1 MAKVK
6 EIKNILK
13 SSTHRKI
20 FIYISIS
27 SLLLGSLMA
36 FTAYSFFIASE
47 KSFFIYGSISIL
59 LSIVVLLIFSHLI
72 AKIITEPIKKLIEVT
87 GEIEKGSLDQRLNI
101 QDQDEMGELARSF
114 NKMTEKL
121 EEYYKDMDEKV
132 KTQQKHLL
140 NILNDS
146 ADGIISLDENDR
158 IVTWNRGAELIYG
171 YKASEIVGKPLEM
184 LLPENL
190 KEEGE
195 LDKIRNILKRDGFIR
210 HYETERTTKEGR
222 KIIVDITRTAIKDS
236 KGQIIGCSS
245 IIKDIT
251 ERKEFEKRLTQTEKL
266 TTMGQIATN
275 IAHEIKNP
283 LMGISGSVQ
292 VLMKRFKSYPT
303 TKETL
308 SKIFEQVQRLDSTLK
323 GLLSFSR
330 PQTPYFLKS
339 PINEIIDQVL
349 FFIAPQAKNNQIEI
363 LKDLSNDIPPVS
375 LDPDQIK
382 QVFLNIILN
391 AVQAMPEGGQ
401 LKIATRN
408 DNGER
413 KKSVT
418 VAINDTGPGISEDY
432 KNEIFKPFFT
442 TKVKGTGL
450 GLVISKNIVKEHGGT
465 INFISDINSGSTFE
479 INLPIEQ

>member
-1 MAKVK
+1 
-6 EIKNILK
+6 
-13 SSTHRKI
+13 
-20 FIYISIS
+20 
-27 SLLLGSLMA
+27 
-36 FTAYSFFIASE
+36 
-47 KSFFIYGSISIL
+47 
-59 LSIVVLLIFSHLI
+59 
-72 AKIITEPIKKLIEVT
+72 
-87 GEIEKGSLDQRLNI
+87 
-101 QDQDEMGELARSF
+101 
-114 NKMTEKL
+114 
-121 EEYYKDMDEKV
+121 
-132 KTQQKHLL
+132 
-140 NILNDS
+140 
-146 ADGIISLDENDR
+146 
-158 IVTWNRGAELIYG
+158 
-171 YKASEIVGKPLEM
+171 M

-442 TKVKGTGL
+442 TQIKGFGD
-450 GLVISKNIVKEHGGT
+450 IVKCPQ
-465 INFISDINSGSTFE
+465 FCS
-479 INLPIEQ
+479 